1 MCIRTCT
8 GDGVENAEEF
18 TSEKV
23 GDSQLVGTFEDSRM
37 EVINTE
43 ILPTKPEGIMQCPF
57 QAQRK
62 TFKAKDKFIKK
73 YEDIMQKDQEI
84 FQGDSD
90 VSTDVL
96 GKMVGNFR
104 NVCKIISYYCN
115 INEKSALF
123 KIMFATSQPAH
134 IIMVAVVLYILSII
148 NPSASKTQIL
158 NSSHSKLTSFI
169 YLTSFIVHFGAQIWM
184 TFVSGL
190 SLYFALPRHTF
201 NDVQRVLFPRY
212 FTINACLSFI
222 TLVIFVKH
230 HPFHTWDTEIA
241 TQVSGMSV
249 ALILELLIRL
259 YFTPPLLRLIAE
271 KKGIEQAA
279 GVGSET
285 GYQSMGALKDCP
297 HYLMIHRAF
306 RKTHGCIAMGNIIT
320 MVCSVIHLCYLSNKF
335 CALI

>member
-123 KIMFATSQPAH
+123 K
-134 IIMVAVVLYILSII
+134 
-148 NPSASKTQIL
+148 
-158 NSSHSKLTSFI
+158 
-169 YLTSFIVHFGAQIWM
+169 
-184 TFVSGL
+184 
-190 SLYFALPRHTF
+190 
-201 NDVQRVLFPRY
+201 
-212 FTINACLSFI
+212 
-222 TLVIFVKH
+222 
-230 HPFHTWDTEIA
+230 
-241 TQVSGMSV
+241 
-249 ALILELLIRL
+249 
-259 YFTPPLLRLIAE
+259 
-271 KKGIEQAA
+271 
-279 GVGSET
+279 
-285 GYQSMGALKDCP
+285 
-297 HYLMIHRAF
+297 
-306 RKTHGCIAMGNIIT
+306 
-320 MVCSVIHLCYLSNKF
+320 
-335 CALI
+335 